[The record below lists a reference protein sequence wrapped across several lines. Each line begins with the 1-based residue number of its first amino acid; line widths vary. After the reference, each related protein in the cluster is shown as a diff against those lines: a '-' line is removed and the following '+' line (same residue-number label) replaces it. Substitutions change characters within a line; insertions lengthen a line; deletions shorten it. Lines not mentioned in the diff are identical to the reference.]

1 MKKYEVVVKD
11 DNIEVSWYQDSE
23 ITSVH
28 DIVEAHN
35 GSSSLIV
42 IEAATGAVGIAEIL
56 IKHDTILIKSMPL
69 YLYKKLD
76 QAFEYKIKLDTSITY
91 EYWLQKDRMRH
102 KFDCL
107 IT

>member
-1 MKKYEVVVKD
+1 MLRIPGKYLFLSMLTLQSCRGNRLNEVVVKD

-69 YLYKKLD
+69 YLYKKD
-76 QAFEYKIKLDTSITY
+76 GPGI
-91 EYWLQKDRMRH
+91 
-102 KFDCL
+102 
-107 IT
+107 